1 MVMVCKSN
9 KYAHLVL
16 LPRLDIVFDLNKL
29 DGEGPAKVWFAD
41 GLGGQSSV

>member
-1 MVMVCKSN
+1 MVCKSN

-16 LPRLDIVFDLNKL
+16 LPSLNIVFDLNQL

-41 GLGGQSSV
+41 GLGAQSSV